1 MSNQEKV
8 FQVLEATGLNWTVNK
23 KELVSVDG
31 LNTESFG
38 MFRNDNNEW
47 LGTVGKR
54 YEPYQNHKLVS
65 NMVDITS
72 AVDLDVTRGGVLAKG
87 KKVFLQAKLPDDV
100 VGNSGIKRWLTTTNS
115 HDGTSAITLGYSN
128 MVIACSN
135 SFHAASKGSN
145 RFRHTINADSNIQDN
160 VKQIQFTLAN
170 EMQLIETFKAMQAT
184 TIKDEAVDRTVRSL
198 FGIGLDT
205 MQDDIST
212 RKRNQV
218 ETFSNNLVTEIN
230 THGKTMWSLFN
241 AVTRY
246 TNHEIA
252 PQEESAKNNFLM
264 NGGGFKMSNI
274 GYAEVM
280 KFVDAN
286 TDGIL
291 I

>member
-38 MFRNDNNEW
+38 MFRNDNNQW

-160 VKQIQFTLAN
+160 VKQIQFTLVN

-252 PQEESAKNNFLM
+252 PQEEDAKNNFLM
-264 NGGGFKMSNI
+264 NGGGFKMSNL

>member
-1 MSNQEKV
+1 MTKQEKV

-31 LNTESFG
+31 LTTESYG
-38 MFRNDNNEW
+38 MFRNDNQKW
-47 LGTVGKR
+47 LGTVGNR
-54 YEPYQNHKLVS
+54 YEPYQNHSLVS
-65 NMVDITS
+65 NMVDITNE
-72 AVDLDVTRGGVLAKG
+72 VGLDINRGGTLGDG
-87 KKVFLQAKLPDDV
+87 KKVYLQAKLPEDV

-135 SFHAASKGSN
+135 TFHRASKGAN
-145 RFRHTINADSNIQDN
+145 RYRHTINADSNIQEN
-160 VKQIQFTLAN
+160 VKQIKMTLAN
-170 EMQLIETFKAMQAT
+170 EMRLIETFKAMQAT
-184 TIKDEAVDRTVRSL
+184 DIRDEAVDKTVRSM
-198 FGIGLDT
+198 FSISLDAN
-205 MQDDIST
+205 QDDIST

-246 TNHEIA
+246 TNHE
-252 PQEESAKNNFLM
+252 QNFQSEDAKNNYLM
-264 NGGGFKMSNI
+264 NGGGFKLSNTAYNEI
-274 GYAEVM
+274 M

-286 TDGIL
+286 TEGIL
-291 I
+291 S

>member
-1 MSNQEKV
+1 
-8 FQVLEATGLNWTVNK
+8 
-23 KELVSVDG
+23 
-31 LNTESFG
+31 
-38 MFRNDNNEW
+38 
-47 LGTVGKR
+47 
-54 YEPYQNHKLVS
+54 
-65 NMVDITS
+65 
-72 AVDLDVTRGGVLAKG
+72 
-87 KKVFLQAKLPDDV
+87 
-100 VGNSGIKRWLTTTNS
+100 
-115 HDGTSAITLGYSN
+115 
-128 MVIACSN
+128 
-135 SFHAASKGSN
+135 
-145 RFRHTINADSNIQDN
+145 
-160 VKQIQFTLAN
+160 
-170 EMQLIETFKAMQAT
+170 MQLIETFKAMQAT

-252 PQEESAKNNFLM
+252 PQEEDAKNNFLM
-264 NGGGFKMSNI
+264 NGGGFKMSNL

>member
-38 MFRNDNNEW
+38 MFRNDNNQW

-128 MVIACSN
+128 MVVACSN

-218 ETFSNNLVTEIN
+218 ETFSDNLVTEIN

-252 PQEESAKNNFLM
+252 PQEEDAKNNFLM
-264 NGGGFKMSNI
+264 NGGGFKMSNL
-274 GYAEVM
+274 GYAEIM

>member
-38 MFRNDNNEW
+38 MFRNDNNQW

-252 PQEESAKNNFLM
+252 PQEEDAKNNFLM
-264 NGGGFKMSNI
+264 NGGGFKMSNL
-274 GYAEVM
+274 GYAEIM

>member
-38 MFRNDNNEW
+38 IFRNDNNEW

-72 AVDLDVTRGGVLAKG
+72 AVDLDVTRGGVLSKG
-87 KKVFLQAKLPDDV
+87 KKVFLQAKLPDDI

-145 RFRHTINADSNIQDN
+145 RFRHTINADANIQDN
-160 VKQIQFTLAN
+160 VKQIQLTLAN

-184 TIKDEAVDRTVRSL
+184 TIKDEAVDKTVRAL

-252 PQEESAKNNFLM
+252 PQEEDAKNNFLM

-274 GYAEVM
+274 GYAEIM

-286 TDGIL
+286 TEGIL
-291 I
+291 V

>member
-1 MSNQEKV
+1 MTKQEKV
-8 FQVLEATGLNWTVNK
+8 FQVLEQTGLNWTVNK

-38 MFRNDNNEW
+38 IFRNDNNEW

-72 AVDLDVTRGGVLAKG
+72 AVDLDVTRGGVLSKG
-87 KKVFLQAKLPDDV
+87 KKVFLQAKLPDDI

-145 RFRHTINADSNIQDN
+145 RFRHTINADANIQDN
-160 VKQIQFTLAN
+160 VKQIQLTLAN

-184 TIKDEAVDRTVRSL
+184 TIKDEAVDKTVRAL

-252 PQEESAKNNFLM
+252 PQEEDAKNNFLM

-274 GYAEVM
+274 GYAEIM

>member
-38 MFRNDNNEW
+38 MFRNDNNQW

-252 PQEESAKNNFLM
+252 PQEEDAKNNFLM

>member
-38 MFRNDNNEW
+38 MFRNDNNQW

-128 MVIACSN
+128 MVVACSN

-252 PQEESAKNNFLM
+252 PQEEDAKNNFLM
-264 NGGGFKMSNI
+264 NGGGFKMSNL

>member
-38 MFRNDNNEW
+38 MFRNDNNQW

-218 ETFSNNLVTEIN
+218 ETFSDNLVTEIN

-252 PQEESAKNNFLM
+252 PQEEDAKNNFLM
-264 NGGGFKMSNI
+264 NGGGFKMSNL

>member
-38 MFRNDNNEW
+38 MFRNDNNQW

-252 PQEESAKNNFLM
+252 PQEEDAKNNFLM
-264 NGGGFKMSNI
+264 NGGGFKMSNL

>member
-1 MSNQEKV
+1 MTKQEKV

-31 LNTESFG
+31 LTTKSYG
-38 MFRNDNNEW
+38 MFRNDNDKW
-47 LGTVGKR
+47 LGTVGNR
-54 YEPYQNHKLVS
+54 YEPYQNHNLVS
-65 NMVDITS
+65 NMVEITNE
-72 AVDLDVTRGGVLAKG
+72 VGLDVSRGGTLGDG
-87 KKVFLQAKLPDDV
+87 KKVYLQASLPEDV

-184 TIKDEAVDRTVRSL
+184 DIRDEAVDKTVRSM
-198 FGIGLDT
+198 FSISLDSN
-205 MQDDIST
+205 QDDIST

-246 TNHEIA
+246 TNHE
-252 PQEESAKNNFLM
+252 QNFQDDDAKNNYLM
-264 NGGGFKMSNI
+264 NGGGFSISNTAYNEI
-274 GYAEVM
+274 M

-286 TDGIL
+286 TEGIL
-291 I
+291 S

>member
-1 MSNQEKV
+1 MTKQEKV

-31 LNTESFG
+31 LTTKSYG
-38 MFRNDNNEW
+38 MFRNNNDKW
-47 LGTVGKR
+47 LGTVGNR
-54 YEPYQNHKLVS
+54 YEPYQNHNLVS
-65 NMVDITS
+65 NMVDITNE
-72 AVDLDVTRGGVLAKG
+72 VGLDVSRGGTLGDG
-87 KKVFLQAKLPDDV
+87 KKVYLQASLPEDV

-184 TIKDEAVDRTVRSL
+184 DIRDEAVDKTVRSM
-198 FGIGLDT
+198 FSISLDSN
-205 MQDDIST
+205 QDDIST

-246 TNHEIA
+246 TNHE
-252 PQEESAKNNFLM
+252 QNFQDDDAKNNYLM
-264 NGGGFKMSNI
+264 NGGGFNISNTAYNEI
-274 GYAEVM
+274 M

-286 TDGIL
+286 TEGIL
-291 I
+291 S

>member
-252 PQEESAKNNFLM
+252 PQEEDAKNNFLM
-264 NGGGFKMSNI
+264 NGGGFKMSNL

>member
-1 MSNQEKV
+1 MTKQEKV
-8 FQVLEATGLNWTVNK
+8 FQVLEQTGLNWTVNK

-38 MFRNDNNEW
+38 IFRNDNNEW

-72 AVDLDVTRGGVLAKG
+72 AVDLDVTRGGVLSKG
-87 KKVFLQAKLPDDV
+87 KKVFLQAKLPDDI

-145 RFRHTINADSNIQDN
+145 RFRHTINADANIQDN
-160 VKQIQFTLAN
+160 VKQIQLTLAN

-184 TIKDEAVDRTVRSL
+184 TIKDEAVDKTVRAL

-252 PQEESAKNNFLM
+252 PQEEDAKNNFLM

-274 GYAEVM
+274 GYAEIM

-286 TDGIL
+286 TEGIL
-291 I
+291 V

>member
-1 MSNQEKV
+1 MTQQEKV

-31 LNTESFG
+31 LTTESFG
-38 MFRNDNNEW
+38 MFRNDNSEW

-54 YEPYQNHKLVS
+54 YEPYQNHQLVS
-65 NMVDITS
+65 NMVDITNE
-72 AVDLDVTRGGVLAKG
+72 VGLDVTRGGTLSG
-87 KKVFLQAKLPDDV
+87 GSKVYLQASLPDDI

-145 RFRHTINADSNIQDN
+145 RYRHTINADTNIQDN
-160 VKQIQFTLAN
+160 VEQIKATLAN
-170 EMQLIETFKAMQAT
+170 EMKLIETFKAMQST
-184 TIKDEAVDRTVRSL
+184 DIKDEAIDKTVRAL
-198 FGIGLDT
+198 FSIGLDT
-205 MQDDIST
+205 NQDDIST

-218 ETFSNNLVTEIN
+218 ETFSDNLVTEIN

-246 TNHEIA
+246 TNHEASPIDDD
-252 PQEESAKNNFLM
+252 AKNNYLM
-264 NGGGFKMSNI
+264 NGGGFKLNNI
-274 GYAEVM
+274 GYNEIM

-286 TDGIL
+286 TEGIL

>member
-1 MSNQEKV
+1 MTKQEKV

-31 LNTESFG
+31 LTTKSYG
-38 MFRNDNNEW
+38 MFRNDNDKW
-47 LGTVGKR
+47 LGTVGNR
-54 YEPYQNHKLVS
+54 YEPYQNHNLVS
-65 NMVDITS
+65 NMVDITNE
-72 AVDLDVTRGGVLAKG
+72 VGLDVSRGGTLGDG
-87 KKVFLQAKLPDDV
+87 KKVYLQASLPEDV

-184 TIKDEAVDRTVRSL
+184 DIRDEAVDKTVRSM
-198 FGIGLDT
+198 FSISLDSN
-205 MQDDIST
+205 QDDIST

-246 TNHEIA
+246 TNHE
-252 PQEESAKNNFLM
+252 QNFQDDDAKNNYLM
-264 NGGGFKMSNI
+264 NGGGFNISNTAYNEI
-274 GYAEVM
+274 M

-286 TDGIL
+286 TEGIL
-291 I
+291 S

>member
-38 MFRNDNNEW
+38 IFRNDNNEW

-72 AVDLDVTRGGVLAKG
+72 AVDLDVTRGGVLSKG
-87 KKVFLQAKLPDDV
+87 KKVFLQAKLPDDI

-145 RFRHTINADSNIQDN
+145 RFRHTINADANIQDN

-184 TIKDEAVDRTVRSL
+184 TIKDEAVDKTVRAL

-252 PQEESAKNNFLM
+252 PQEEDAKNNFLM

-274 GYAEVM
+274 GYAEIM

-286 TDGIL
+286 TEGIL
-291 I
+291 V

>member
-38 MFRNDNNEW
+38 MFRNDNNQW

-72 AVDLDVTRGGVLAKG
+72 AVDLDVTRGGVLSKG
-87 KKVFLQAKLPDDV
+87 KKVFLQAKLPDDI

-145 RFRHTINADSNIQDN
+145 RFRHTINADANIQDN
-160 VKQIQFTLAN
+160 VKQIQLTLAN

-252 PQEESAKNNFLM
+252 PQEEDAKNNFLM
-264 NGGGFKMSNI
+264 NGGGFKMSNL

>member
-1 MSNQEKV
+1 MTQQEKV

-38 MFRNDNNEW
+38 MFRNDNNQW

-184 TIKDEAVDRTVRSL
+184 PIKDEAVDRTVRSL

-218 ETFSNNLVTEIN
+218 ETFSDNLVTEIN

-252 PQEESAKNNFLM
+252 PQEEDAKNNFLM
-264 NGGGFKMSNI
+264 NGGGFKMSNL

>member
-38 MFRNDNNEW
+38 IFRNDNNEW

-252 PQEESAKNNFLM
+252 PQEEDAKNNFLM

-274 GYAEVM
+274 GYAEIM

>member
-1 MSNQEKV
+1 MTKQEKV

-31 LNTESFG
+31 LTTESYG
-38 MFRNDNNEW
+38 MFRNDNDKW
-47 LGTVGKR
+47 LGTVGNR
-54 YEPYQNHKLVS
+54 YEPYQNHNLVS
-65 NMVDITS
+65 NMVEITNE
-72 AVDLDVTRGGVLAKG
+72 VGLDVSRGGTLGDG
-87 KKVFLQAKLPDDV
+87 KKVFLHAELPEDI

-135 SFHAASKGSN
+135 SFHAASKGSH

-184 TIKDEAVDRTVRSL
+184 DIRDEAVDKTVRSM
-198 FGIGLDT
+198 FSISLDSN
-205 MQDDIST
+205 QDDIST

-246 TNHEIA
+246 TNHE
-252 PQEESAKNNFLM
+252 QNFQDDDAKNNYLM
-264 NGGGFKMSNI
+264 NGGGFNISNTAYNEI
-274 GYAEVM
+274 M

-286 TDGIL
+286 TEGIL
-291 I
+291 S